1 MKPPIDT
8 QMLPSSIIRPVIP
21 ADYAAIT
28 DIYNHYVRE
37 TVISFETAPLTV
49 DEMSSRIEHIASRYP
64 YLVSISSQGVIE
76 GYCYAH
82 PWKERAAYAG
92 TLESTVYLHPSHTG
106 SGIGAHLMEALIKEC
121 RSRGVDNLIACIT
134 YGNHASCRLHERLG
148 FTRVSHFRR
157 VGRKFGIM
165 LDVVDY
171 QLPLL

>member
-82 PWKERAAYAG
+82 PWKDRAAYAG
-92 TLESTVYLHPSHTG
+92 TLESTVYL
-106 SGIGAHLMEALIKEC
+106 
-121 RSRGVDNLIACIT
+121 
-134 YGNHASCRLHERLG
+134 
-148 FTRVSHFRR
+148 
-157 VGRKFGIM
+157 
-165 LDVVDY
+165 
-171 QLPLL
+171 